1 MTFLT
6 AQNTPTP
13 TGGNFLTDYGLLIL
27 LAALLVFMFW
37 SSRRRTKRMKEEQEK
52 KALQMLPGVK
62 VLLQGGL
69 YGTIVEYD
77 PEDLSKAAHIEVAPG
92 VVIEVHSQ
100 AILRAVEPEEDVVDD
115 ETIPG
120 DDVIESRDDVV
131 ADPFL
136 AGEPTTSVE
145 PRPGVDGTPDADDKP
160 KA

>member
-1 MTFLT
+1 MMLLT
-6 AQNTPTP
+6 QNTQQA

-37 SSRRRTKRMKEEQEK
+37 SSRRRTKKMKEEQEK
-52 KALQMLPGVK
+52 KALQMVPGVK

-77 PEDLSKAAHIEVAPG
+77 ATDLSQPAHIELAPG

-100 AILRAVEPEEDVVDD
+100 AILRAVEPED
-115 ETIPG
+115 ETVDETVPG
-120 DDVIESRDDVV
+120 DDVIVSSSDAATPRTEI
-131 ADPFL
+131 DPP
-136 AGEPTTSVE
+136 AATDAPTAI
-145 PRPGVDGTPDADDKP
+145 DGTPDADDKP

>member
-6 AQNTPTP
+6 AQNTPQA

-37 SSRRRTKRMKEEQEK
+37 SSRRRAKKMKEEQEK
-52 KALQMLPGVK
+52 KALQMVPGVK

-77 PEDLSKAAHIEVAPG
+77 AEDLSKAAHVELAPG
-92 VVIEVHSQ
+92 TIVEVHSQ
-100 AILRAVEPEEDVVDD
+100 AILRAVEPEEEVVAE
-115 ETIPG
+115 ETVAG
-120 DDVIESRDDVV
+120 DDVITTQSD
-131 ADPFL
+131 
-136 AGEPTTSVE
+136 TSVE
-145 PRPGVDGTPDADDKP
+145 PQPFADGAPDPDDKP